1 MADQIHEIAGLE
13 GTQEWIDELNNAGF
27 NPQGAGNLE
36 IQDPW
41 VLSQLGANDPKY
53 MKRPGGETKI
63 GGKAANFI
71 NTALPYAFEFEVL
84 VDEDPTREYKQTSYE
99 QIYKKKGD
107 EVANLDV
114 NQIEVRELYRASPL
128 GKEFDRYFKWIN
140 QTVLEGYGAR
150 PDLDAEGNLQYTK
163 EGEVLYQW
171 NDKSLIKT
179 MDKNP
184 LTTLDGEVITS
195 AGHYDFTR
203 RGGSGDG
210 GELIY
215 DDTGEY
221 ITGVKVY
228 LTDNMF
234 GDNNWNEDVVRDP
247 GAASE
252 ILPELGGST
261 TAGRAGSRRV
271 IRLKGVNDASIF
283 GVGAGGGE
291 KNGIKFPPSNAIP
304 GNASFVVTGEQTQ
317 AGFIALNL
325 DSQQATAQGS
335 GSSSGGSGEA
345 EASGGGDVITAQGQN
360 QQGLKEGRDDGDQEG
375 RNTAEMGVNQE
386 PEEVRRRRDLLLPR
400 PMEAAQADE
409 ADPADSFIL
418 KRLQDKTMLGN
429 HLLDALALGVGIVY
443 GFYGPDMAKLGQ
455 SRWQKLSRKFSDLT
469 GLGQGKAAAERR
481 LLCLYVQEINGS
493 QRIMASRLA
502 GGGVQGLAQV
512 ELPAGV
518 RVEQAGSQAQVDY
531 AMQQLIAKLNG
542 DDLQAVR
549 SLWVAPE
556 LQAQAKLIGTSSQA
570 THLMQLPTWSREL
583 DALEEADNQELRRWV
598 MNPNSELKSEA
609 VKTLISKRQGE
620 LQGLMEQSQAQVA
633 ALFELGLAMSQ
644 RQQEEQS

>member
-1 MADQIHEIAGLE
+1 M
-13 GTQEWIDELNNAGF
+13 
-27 NPQGAGNLE
+27 
-36 IQDPW
+36 
-41 VLSQLGANDPKY
+41 
-53 MKRPGGETKI
+53 
-63 GGKAANFI
+63 
-71 NTALPYAFEFEVL
+71 
-84 VDEDPTREYKQTSYE
+84 
-99 QIYKKKGD
+99 
-107 EVANLDV
+107 
-114 NQIEVRELYRASPL
+114 
-128 GKEFDRYFKWIN
+128 
-140 QTVLEGYGAR
+140 
-150 PDLDAEGNLQYTK
+150 
-163 EGEVLYQW
+163 
-171 NDKSLIKT
+171 
-179 MDKNP
+179 
-184 LTTLDGEVITS
+184 
-195 AGHYDFTR
+195 
-203 RGGSGDG
+203 
-210 GELIY
+210 
-215 DDTGEY
+215 
-221 ITGVKVY
+221 
-228 LTDNMF
+228 
-234 GDNNWNEDVVRDP
+234 
-247 GAASE
+247 
-252 ILPELGGST
+252 
-261 TAGRAGSRRV
+261 
-271 IRLKGVNDASIF
+271 
-283 GVGAGGGE
+283 
-291 KNGIKFPPSNAIP
+291 
-304 GNASFVVTGEQTQ
+304 VTGEQTQ

-386 PEEVRRRRDLLLPR
+386 PEEVRRRRDLLMPR

-418 KRLQDKTMLGN
+418 KRSKTKRRWATTCWMPWFWCWHRLW
-429 HLLDALALGVGIVY
+429 LLR
-443 GFYGPDMAKLGQ
+443 PDMAKLGQ

-481 LLCLYVQEINGS
+481 LLCLYVQEIKGS

-518 RVEQAGSQAQVDY
+518 RVKQAGSQAQVDY

-556 LQAQAKLIGTSSQA
+556 LQAQAKLIGTSNQG

>member
-1 MADQIHEIAGLE
+1 M
-13 GTQEWIDELNNAGF
+13 
-27 NPQGAGNLE
+27 
-36 IQDPW
+36 
-41 VLSQLGANDPKY
+41 
-53 MKRPGGETKI
+53 
-63 GGKAANFI
+63 
-71 NTALPYAFEFEVL
+71 
-84 VDEDPTREYKQTSYE
+84 
-99 QIYKKKGD
+99 
-107 EVANLDV
+107 
-114 NQIEVRELYRASPL
+114 
-128 GKEFDRYFKWIN
+128 
-140 QTVLEGYGAR
+140 
-150 PDLDAEGNLQYTK
+150 
-163 EGEVLYQW
+163 
-171 NDKSLIKT
+171 
-179 MDKNP
+179 
-184 LTTLDGEVITS
+184 
-195 AGHYDFTR
+195 
-203 RGGSGDG
+203 
-210 GELIY
+210 
-215 DDTGEY
+215 
-221 ITGVKVY
+221 
-228 LTDNMF
+228 
-234 GDNNWNEDVVRDP
+234 
-247 GAASE
+247 
-252 ILPELGGST
+252 
-261 TAGRAGSRRV
+261 

-556 LQAQAKLIGTSSQA
+556 LQAQAKLMGTSNQA

-583 DALEEADNQELRRWV
+583 DALEDADNQELRRWV